1 MVRVIG
7 DCMAIGIVVEEI
19 GDSVAISIVCM
30 AIADGMAIVIC
41 VVNNGALVT
50 SILYEVI
57 SISIFLVAI

>member
-1 MVRVIG
+1 
-7 DCMAIGIVVEEI
+7 MAIGIVLEEI

-57 SISIFLVAI
+57 SISIFVVAI